1 MTKKIN
7 KAAKNLANELIN
19 DCTVGLL
26 VVASLEETINLAI
39 KDCLRV
45 ISYEEPAPHRS
56 KDFWEN
62 IQVAKAAIILA
73 RYYSIN
79 KYKNKEK
86 RIILLEDS
94 FNKLHGGLDK

>member
-1 MTKKIN
+1 MTKKLE

-19 DCTVGLL
+19 SCTVEIL
-26 VVASLEETINLAI
+26 VVASLEETIDRAI
-39 KDCLRV
+39 KDCLEV
-45 ISYEEPAPHRS
+45 ISYEEPAPHRA

-86 RIILLEDS
+86 RIMLLEES
-94 FNKLHGGLDK
+94 FNKLHGELD